1 MPEKFG
7 QKALFM
13 ILNLLGSLA
22 IMFIILAA
30 TNRIGKADVDY
41 VDKQDAVIQKNLDDY
56 KGAHQIQHSI
66 ELKSVDDKLDLIME
80 FWDIKY
86 EKKRKGF

>member
-22 IMFIILAA
+22 IMFIVLAA
-30 TNRIGKADVDY
+30 TNRIGKADVEY
-41 VDKQDAVIQKNLDDY
+41 VDKRDAALEKNLDDY
-56 KGAHQIQHSI
+56 KGEHQIQHST
-66 ELKSVDDKLDLIME
+66 EMQSVDKRLDQIMD
-80 FWDIKY
+80 FWDIEY
-86 EKKRKGF
+86 ERE